1 MKHLDTVIGA
11 RRVFALHLND
21 SRGDLGSHLDRH
33 MHIGEGLIGQHCFEQ
48 IINDSRFGGIP
59 KILETPKEND
69 MDRNNLALLKR
80 LGKKKAARK

>member
-1 MKHLDTVIGA
+1 
-11 RRVFALHLND
+11 
-21 SRGDLGSHLDRH
+21 

-80 LGKKKAARK
+80 LGKKKAARKCPKSSTTMSGFHSSREEPRRSGILPGCWNR